1 MDKHCQP
8 ELDVIVIGS
17 GLSGLSAADKL
28 GSNGYSVML
37 IDKGKGVGGRLA
49 SRRIAEATFDY
60 GAQFF
65 TARSTP
71 FKHCVQEWIKAG
83 VAEEWYSSYPGNP
96 QGHPR
101 YRGVPAMT
109 AVAKYLAKG
118 KNLLQATRIKR
129 LIQTTTGWQV
139 LTDTHQSFEAKALL
153 ITCPVPQTLDLLS
166 VSGIAIAD
174 SILQR
179 LSSIEYERCIAVMAT
194 LDASSDMAP
203 PGALYLNTGP
213 IAWLSDN
220 EKKGLSS
227 IPAIT
232 IHASADFSLKHF
244 DHDRQQ
250 VGKELIDAA
259 KPYIGNS
266 QIVDFQVHGWRYS
279 KPISVDDSES
289 LLITQSSQLPPIA
302 VAGDAFA
309 GPRFEGAVVSGW
321 SAAKTLEAALK

>member
-1 MDKHCQP
+1 
-8 ELDVIVIGS
+8 
-17 GLSGLSAADKL
+17 
-28 GSNGYSVML
+28 ML
-37 IDKGKGVGGRLA
+37 IDKGKGVGEGWRAGELLRLRLIMGLNFHCKINA
-49 SRRIAEATFDY
+49 LQAL
-60 GAQFF
+60 
-65 TARSTP
+65 RSGG
-71 FKHCVQEWIKAG
+71 IKAG
-83 VAEEWYSSYPGNP
+83 VAEEWYSSYPRNP

-166 VSGIAIAD
+166 VSGIAIAE

-227 IPAIT
+227 TPAIT
-232 IHASADFSLKHF
+232 IHASADFSLSI
-244 DHDRQQ
+244 
-250 VGKELIDAA
+250 LIMIGSRWA
-259 KPYIGNS
+259 KNLLMQPN
-266 QIVDFQVHGWRYS
+266 
-279 KPISVDDSES
+279 PI
-289 LLITQSSQLPPIA
+289 
-302 VAGDAFA
+302 
-309 GPRFEGAVVSGW
+309 
-321 SAAKTLEAALK
+321 